1 MASTII
7 ICSGVVVSYALY
19 KLFTVIFR
27 PTLLHTLPGPDG
39 GHWFFGYSIQ
49 IWNGEPAVLHEG
61 FVKEH
66 GHVLSLPELFRVR
79 LSKGP

>member
-1 MASTII
+1 
-7 ICSGVVVSYALY
+7 
-19 KLFTVIFR
+19 
-27 PTLLHTLPGPDG
+27 LHTLPGPGG